1 MQHKEINMEKE
12 VKKKA
17 DWADIEENAS
27 GGKGSVPDLEGFICT
42 FNYRPDTDRHCHAVF
57 NPFGIS

>member
-27 GGKGSVPDLEGFICT
+27 GGQGSVPDLEGVICT
-42 FNYRPDTDRHCHAVF
+42 FNYRPDTDRHCHAFF